1 MNPARV
7 VMYDKFASYSTFDCA
22 ARYTLLTWATEL
34 GSFVSVVV
42 FPHLLLTMSR
52 RSSSCMRHAP
62 VHLRPGL
69 GSAINARESVDHVI
83 AISL

>member
-7 VMYDKFASYSTFDCA
+7 VMYDKFASYSTFDCV

-34 GSFVSVVV
+34 GSVVYALVV

-62 VHLRPGL
+62 VHL
-69 GSAINARESVDHVI
+69 
-83 AISL
+83 